1 MDNEGKTA
9 TKSTEEKLALA
20 RELGTIVQNRYC
32 GRRHG
37 ESSAGYANYLW
48 S

>member
-20 RELGTIVQNRYC
+20 KELGTIVQIGIVVEDMDRQSR
-32 GRRHG
+32 GLKG
-37 ESSAGYANYLW
+37 
-48 S
+48 